1 MTAERNGQDV
11 SGGATEAATA
21 VRDAPERSRFEIT
34 VDGALAGFALYRL
47 APGRITFVHT
57 EIDDAYGGRGLGGQ
71 LARAAL
77 DAVRAR
83 GLAVRP
89 DCPFIKGWI
98 AKHPDY
104 ADLVH

>member
-1 MTAERNGQDV
+1 MTAD
-11 SGGATEAATA
+11 SGIA

-34 VDGALAGFALYRL
+34 VDGALAGFAFYRL
-47 APGRITFVHT
+47 RPGLIIFVHT
-57 EIDDAYGGRGLGGQ
+57 EIDEAFAGRGLGGK

-77 DAVRAR
+77 DEARDR

-104 ADLVH
+104 ADLVG

>member
-1 MTAERNGQDV
+1 MFSAMAEY
-11 SGGATEAATA
+11 SGPLKRPSIRPT
-21 VRDAPERSRFEIT
+21 VIPRSRSSS
-34 VDGALAGFALYRL
+34 VRL

-57 EIDDAYGGRGLGGQ
+57 EVDDAYAGQGLGGK

-77 DAVRAR
+77 DDVRAR

-104 ADLVH
+104 ADLVA

>member
-1 MTAERNGQDV
+1 MTTRGSTVVA
-11 SGGATEAATA
+11 
-21 VRDAPERSRFEIT
+21 DAPERSRYEIS
-34 VDGALAGFALYRL
+34 VDGALAGFALYKL
-47 APGRITFVHT
+47 APDRITFVHT
-57 EIDDAYGGRGLGGQ
+57 EIDDAYSGHGLGGQ

-77 DAVRAR
+77 DDVRAR

-104 ADLVH
+104 ADLGA

>member
-1 MTAERNGQDV
+1 MTTPGSTLVA
-11 SGGATEAATA
+11 
-21 VRDAPERSRFEIT
+21 DAPERSRFEIS
-34 VDGALAGFALYRL
+34 VDGALAGFALYKL

-57 EIDDAYGGRGLGGQ
+57 EIDDAYSGHGLGGK

-77 DAVRAR
+77 DDVRAR

-89 DCPFIKGWI
+89 NCPFIAGWI

-104 ADLVH
+104 ADLVA

>member
-1 MTAERNGQDV
+1 MTGPGEPVVADV
-11 SGGATEAATA
+11 
-21 VRDAPERSRFEIT
+21 PERSRFEIL
-34 VDGALAGFALYRL
+34 VDGALAGYAVYRL

-57 EIDDAYGGRGLGGQ
+57 VIDDAYAGQGLGGK

-77 DAVRAR
+77 DTARAR

-104 ADLVH
+104 ADLVA

>member
-1 MTAERNGQDV
+1 MTAERKDKDV
-11 SGGATEAATA
+11 PGGATA

-34 VDGALAGFALYRL
+34 VDGVVAGFAFYRL

-104 ADLVH
+104 ADLVR

>member
-1 MTAERNGQDV
+1 MSEQESVHVA
-11 SGGATEAATA
+11 
-21 VRDAPERSRFEIT
+21 DAPERSRFEIT
-34 VDGALAGFALYRL
+34 VDGALAGFAVYRL
-47 APGRITFVHT
+47 RPGRITFVHT
-57 EIDDAYGGRGLGGQ
+57 EIDDAYAGRGLGGR

-77 DAVRAR
+77 DDVRAR

-104 ADLVH
+104 ADLVV

>member
-1 MTAERNGQDV
+1 MTAQAGVEV
-11 SGGATEAATA
+11 
-21 VRDAPERSRFEIT
+21 VDAPERSRFEIS
-34 VDGALAGFALYRL
+34 VDGVLAGSAYYVLR
-47 APGRITFVHT
+47 PGRITFTHT

-77 DAVRAR
+77 DAAR
-83 GLAVRP
+83 TRRLAVRP

-104 ADLVH
+104 AELVG